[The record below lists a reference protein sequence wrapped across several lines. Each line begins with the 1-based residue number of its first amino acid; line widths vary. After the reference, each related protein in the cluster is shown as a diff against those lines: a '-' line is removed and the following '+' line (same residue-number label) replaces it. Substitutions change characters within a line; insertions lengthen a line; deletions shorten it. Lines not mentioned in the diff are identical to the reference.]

1 MNYLIFDLVIVVIL
15 LLFALWGRHRGLIL
29 SVFSFFALVVA
40 IVGGLFISKYLTPVV
55 AEWVQ
60 PAVEETVI
68 PIIQSALPEGAEDV
82 MHSSSSDEKKQ
93 FFENLSPETVQDFLN
108 DYEIELPPLVSDIVT
123 QLDKEDLFDLVDSST
138 VEELAVSFAEKVVRT
153 VLRVGLFLLSFILIL
168 ILWHILAHTLDLV
181 SRLPVLN
188 TMNKLGGFLLGAV
201 RGALFLF
208 VVAWILKYYPSV
220 LDGLILPETVEQ
232 TCLLKFF
239 LTVNPMEL
247 LAAL

>member
-1 MNYLIFDLVIVVIL
+1 MGHHVGENWASWAHSRFTS
-15 LLFALWGRHRGLIL
+15 L
-29 SVFSFFALVVA
+29 SSDSL
-40 IVGGLFISKYLTPVV
+40 P
-55 AEWVQ
+55 
-60 PAVEETVI
+60 
-68 PIIQSALPEGAEDV
+68 QSAKSSY
-82 MHSSSSDEKKQ
+82 SSSGRSLKK
-93 FFENLSPETVQDFLN
+93 
-108 DYEIELPPLVSDIVT
+108 
-123 QLDKEDLFDLVDSST
+123 DSST